1 MKLGSNFAKVRR
13 VLTRLGLAD
22 RALYV
27 ERASMHGER
36 SVPLADIDPTTVPYF
51 SMLLLPGAP
60 WQGA

>member
-1 MKLGSNFAKVRR
+1 
-13 VLTRLGLAD
+13 
-22 RALYV
+22 
-27 ERASMHGER
+27 MHGER